1 MNASKTVPWALGLV
15 LTVLAVLAP
24 AADEPKKDQGKT
36 DPPGV
41 PLEAKLVANQAT
53 YSLDLGGQTPE
64 DFRKAI
70 RAGDDSG
77 RYPPPP
83 KVDLV
88 LELRNTGDKDLQV
101 KVGGTQN
108 AVTLDLQGRGA
119 VSVKLKKQITPKFVI
134 ASKVVTLAPGKGESV
149 PITSL
154 SYGVKGSDNAYWTEA
169 GEYTLAAS
177 YPTAVSPAPKDARAG
192 PDGFAP
198 VTVTSAPIRIKV
210 EAKK

>member
-1 MNASKTVPWALGLV
+1 MNASKTLAWAGGLV
-15 LTVLAVLAP
+15 LTVAAVLTL
-24 AADEPKKDQGKT
+24 AADEPKKDEGKT

-41 PLEAKLVANQAT
+41 PLEAKLVARQAT
-53 YSLDLGGQTPE
+53 YTLDLGGQTPE

-70 RAGDDSG
+70 QAGDDTG

-88 LELRNTGDKDLQV
+88 LELRNTGDKELQV
-101 KVGGTQN
+101 KMFGTQN
-108 AVTLDLQGRGA
+108 AVRLDLQGTGA
-119 VSVKLKKQITPKFVI
+119 VSVKLKRQITPKFII
-134 ASKVVTLAPGKGESV
+134 ASKTITLAPGKSESV
-149 PITSL
+149 RIMSL

-169 GEYTLAAS
+169 GDYTLAAS
-177 YPTAVSPAPKDARAG
+177 YPTAVSPAPKDAKAG

-198 VTVTSAPIRIKV
+198 VTVTSAPIKIKV